1 MLKAWRRCCS
11 ALRRPTKPEREEPVK
26 QGIVAASIAGLGIA
40 LSPLPASA
48 ESGTLHVEK
57 ECSQFTGAAGSFCTI
72 TSSNFDAIPTGSKVV
87 YKDAVKADGGLDTD
101 IVINTPEG
109 DTATGHVVLDG
120 KTETGTVTLTGG
132 TGKPGEPA
140 GGPQGRPSR
149 CPKLQL
155 GRAVLALGTI
165 SVGKRTKREIS
176 SKIFS

>member
-1 MLKAWRRCCS
+1 M
-11 ALRRPTKPEREEPVK
+11 K

-132 TGKPGEPA
+132 TGKLAKLTGDLKVAPLAAPNYSWD
-140 GGPQGRPSR
+140 GPYSY
-149 CPKLQL
+149 
-155 GRAVLALGTI
+155 
-165 SVGKRTKREIS
+165 
-176 SKIFS
+176 